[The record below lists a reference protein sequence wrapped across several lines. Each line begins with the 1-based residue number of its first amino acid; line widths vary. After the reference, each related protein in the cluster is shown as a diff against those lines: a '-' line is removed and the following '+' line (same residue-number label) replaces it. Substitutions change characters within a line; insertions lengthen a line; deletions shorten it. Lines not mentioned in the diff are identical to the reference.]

1 MNKIP
6 DGGGSGRLK
15 PPFKTIGGNMETIKQ
30 IWKDHRKIV
39 IGAGVV
45 VVILIIAA
53 L

>member
-1 MNKIP
+1 MITDAVKH
-6 DGGGSGRLK
+6 
-15 PPFKTIGGNMETIKQ
+15 M
-30 IWKDHRKIV
+30 WKDHRKMM

>member
-1 MNKIP
+1 MIN
-6 DGGGSGRLK
+6 R
-15 PPFKTIGGNMETIKQ
+15 GGNMEMIKEAMEQ

-53 L
+53 F

>member
-1 MNKIP
+1 MKTVLIKTSFNKEI
-6 DGGGSGRLK
+6 
-15 PPFKTIGGNMETIKQ
+15 IMEMIKEA
-30 IWKDHRKIV
+30 IEHMWRDHRKMV

>member
-1 MNKIP
+1 
-6 DGGGSGRLK
+6 
-15 PPFKTIGGNMETIKQ
+15 METIKQ
-30 IWKDHRKIV
+30 IWQDHRKVV

>member
-1 MNKIP
+1 
-6 DGGGSGRLK
+6 
-15 PPFKTIGGNMETIKQ
+15 MEMITDAVKHM
-30 IWKDHRKIV
+30 WKDHRKVV

>member
-1 MNKIP
+1 
-6 DGGGSGRLK
+6 
-15 PPFKTIGGNMETIKQ
+15 MEMITDAVKHM
-30 IWKDHRKIV
+30 WKDHRKMV